1 MVGGRAF
8 PRTLDPERI
17 ALLPARWGETSK
29 PEEPSFPRP
38 VSVFCR
44 AGQRI
49 TALLEDKRRAM
60 SRIIFLHLQLAA
72 GLPTSRGKGE
82 LVEPQY
88 VFGAVARATVTE
100 NIEPRG
106 ATTLHHYCR

>member
-1 MVGGRAF
+1 
-8 PRTLDPERI
+8 
-17 ALLPARWGETSK
+17 
-29 PEEPSFPRP
+29 
-38 VSVFCR
+38 
-44 AGQRI
+44 
-49 TALLEDKRRAM
+49 M